1 MRTFVFLV
9 FLFTTIC
16 SNVLGIE
23 IENVIEHIK
32 ATNPQ
37 LQEIREKLGIYKYKK
52 EFETSFPD
60 FNLDISINDIQ
71 LFYRP
76 LDRNIEPMQSIGIGI
91 SRKIPFL
98 EKLETKGKI
107 VDKEFS
113 AEKLNLIKTQQEIL
127 KKAYLS
133 IYRIWLIQKKL
144 KLINH
149 YKDIAK
155 NIIFLSNINY
165 SVGKAS
171 QSDILNAQVYY
182 TFLKKRENT
191 LKKDLEKEKIKIYA
205 LAGRKI
211 KIDSVS
217 IKEEKEKKLK
227 EYLSKIKNSPEYLF
241 ISQKIKIQKEKEKLA
256 KLSLYPD
263 VNVFIKYFYRKSFND
278 YISAGVS
285 FPLPFLNKEKY
296 ISKIKLEKKKTNV
309 YEKKLKT
316 VEEELKE
323 DIKTNY
329 QTLEEAKE
337 NLKILMLMKEQI
349 IETYRAT
356 LSEFKV
362 GKRNMLDVLAILKQL
377 LYTEEQILDETFKKH
392 ASVIKIKADVGE
404 LR

>member
-9 FLFTTIC
+9 FLFTTMC
-16 SNVLGIE
+16 SNVLGVE

-37 LQEIREKLGIYKYKK
+37 LQEIREKLDIYKYKK

-60 FNLDISINDIQ
+60 FNLNISINDIQ

-113 AEKLNLIKTQQEIL
+113 AEKLNLIKTQQGIL

-133 IYRIWLIQKKL
+133 IYRIWLTQKKL

-155 NIIFLSNINY
+155 SIISLSNINY

-191 LKKDLEKEKIKIYA
+191 LKKDLEKEKIKIYT

-285 FPLPFLNKEKY
+285 FPLTFLNKDRY
-296 ISKIKLEKKKTNV
+296 LSKISLEKKKTNV
-309 YEKKLKT
+309 YENKLKT

-337 NLKILMLMKEQI
+337 NLKILRLMKEQI
-349 IETYRAT
+349 LETYRAT

-392 ASVIKIKADVGE
+392 ASIIKIKADVGE

>member
-1 MRTFVFLV
+1 MRAFVFLLL
-9 FLFTTIC
+9 FFTTIC
-16 SNVLGIE
+16 SRVFSIE
-23 IENVIEHIK
+23 VENIIENIK
-32 ATNPQ
+32 ANNPQ
-37 LQEIREKLGIYKYKK
+37 LQEIREKLDIYKYKK

-60 FNLDISINDIQ
+60 FNLNISINDIQ

-98 EKLETKGKI
+98 EKLETKGEI

-113 AEKLNLIKTQQEIL
+113 AEKLNLIKTQQEVL

-144 KLINH
+144 KLINQ
-149 YKDIAK
+149 YKDISK
-155 NIIFLSNINY
+155 SIISLSNINY

-191 LKKDLEKEKIKIYA
+191 LKKALEKEKIKIYA
-205 LAGRKI
+205 IAGKKI
-211 KIDSVS
+211 KIGNVN

-241 ISQKIKIQKEKEKLA
+241 ISQKIKIQREKEKLA
-256 KLSLYPD
+256 KLSFYPD
-263 VNVFIKYFYRKSFND
+263 VKVFIKYFYRKSFND

-285 FPLPFLNKEKY
+285 FPLLFLNKEKY
-296 ISKIKLEKKKTNV
+296 ISKIKLEKKKITV

-316 VEEELKE
+316 VEEKLKE

-337 NLKILMLMKEQI
+337 NLKILRLMKEQI
-349 IETYRAT
+349 LETYRAT

-362 GKRNMLDVLAILKQL
+362 GKRNMLDVLAVLKQL

-392 ASVIKIKADVGE
+392 ASIIKIKADVGE